1 MLFFLSL
8 MFSSLIWY
16 FSVSQLIFQM
26 YSLRRNNPH
35 LTVCATIYSLVDS
48 PKAHFAQCCTG
59 SMQDFRDKKYCTKV
73 VANLAI
79 YFILRI
85 TNCSIFTKLNIII
98 CDDNLKKKKQNTREQ
113 VWNMYQKSV
122 PCGKALRDGE
132 QLYRTGSLPKCSCV
146 IR

>member
-16 FSVSQLIFQM
+16 FSVSQLIFQI

-59 SMQDFRDKKYCTKV
+59 SMQDFRDKKYYTKV

-98 CDDNLKKKKQNTREQ
+98 CDDNLKKKKTEHT
-113 VWNMYQKSV
+113 
-122 PCGKALRDGE
+122 
-132 QLYRTGSLPKCSCV
+132 RTGVKYVPEKCPVGKGPKRRWAA
-146 IR
+146 I